1 MLLLLVAVY
10 VGLIINLM
18 SFVII
23 ERSAVSSIVVGSR
36 CVGQL
41 FINVL
46 SFSKKTS

>member
-1 MLLLLVAVY
+1 MILVAVY

-23 ERSAVSSIVVGSR
+23 ERTAVSSIDVGSR
-36 CVGQL
+36 RVGQL
-41 FINVL
+41 FINLL